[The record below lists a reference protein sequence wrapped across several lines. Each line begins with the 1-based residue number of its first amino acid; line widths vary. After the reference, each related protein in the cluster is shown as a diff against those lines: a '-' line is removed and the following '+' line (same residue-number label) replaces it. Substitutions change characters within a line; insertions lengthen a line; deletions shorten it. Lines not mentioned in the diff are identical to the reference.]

1 MTSNESAPSTF
12 TELEGDEHEAQAK
25 PLYWRS
31 LSELRGGE
39 EFNQYLDREFP
50 VAASEFPEGVSRR
63 RWMQLMGASLAV
75 VGASG
80 CRYPVETIEPFVIRP
95 EGRVPGESYSRATN
109 FELAGRV
116 YNLLVSCVDG
126 RPLKIEP
133 NIDHPAGG
141 GTDVYAQA
149 SILGL
154 YDPDRA
160 RSDEGSLL
168 RKGTTRRLPAGW
180 EEFDTVGSS
189 LLKTAQN
196 NNGGAGLAVVMSP
209 TSSPSTLRML
219 AAVKKRLP
227 KATICRYDGVD
238 GTAMSDAT
246 KAVFGKSA
254 RQTLV
259 LDEADVIVAI
269 QADIL
274 GNDKGMLAAAASFSK
289 RRDPIAGDMSR
300 LYVVEGGYSFNGCSG
315 GLTIGAASEPDARLL
330 VGACSACQETGRW

>member
-1 MTSNESAPSTF
+1 MTSNESAPSTLAK
-12 TELEGDEHEAQAK
+12 LEGDEHEAQAK
-25 PLYWRS
+25 PAYWRS
-31 LSELRGGE
+31 LSELRGAE

-95 EGRVPGESYSRATN
+95 EGRLPGESYSRATN
-109 FELAGRV
+109 IELAGRV

-133 NIDHPAGG
+133 NSEHPAGG
-141 GTDVYAQA
+141 GTDAYSQA

-160 RSDEGSLL
+160 RSDDGFLL
-168 RKGTTRRLPAGW
+168 RQGESRRLPASW
-180 EEFDTVGSS
+180 DDFDAVGRS
-189 LLKTAQN
+189 LLKTAEN
-196 NNGGAGLAVVMSP
+196 NNGGAGFAVLMSP
-209 TSSPSTLRML
+209 TSSPSIMRML
-219 AAVKKRLP
+219 SAVKKRLP

-246 KAVFGKSA
+246 KTAFGKSA
-254 RQTLV
+254 KQV
-259 LDEADVIVAI
+259 LALDQADVIVAI

-274 GNDKGMLAAAASFSK
+274 GNHKGMLSS
-289 RRDPIAGDMSR
+289 GSR
-300 LYVVEGGYSFNGCSG
+300 FRQSVV
-315 GLTIGAASEPDARLL
+315 IR
-330 VGACSACQETGRW
+330 